1 MPFFAFE
8 TIILYIC
15 SREGDRGRTVP
26 IIFLM
31 PMDKKKIFEAMEPVA
46 LQMGCFIVDT
56 EVSRDNDITITF
68 DKEEGTV
75 SMDDCVAMNDA
86 FLAAFDRDDED
97 YSLTV
102 SSAGLDQ
109 PLKDPRQFRKAIGTK
124 VDVLFKGGRRIVGEL
139 TAAGPDSVCLRY
151 VAREAVEG
159 KKRKV
164 EVTHDESFPLEG
176 INSVKPWI
184 DFK

>member
-1 MPFFAFE
+1 
-8 TIILYIC
+8 
-15 SREGDRGRTVP
+15 
-26 IIFLM
+26 
-31 PMDKKKIFEAMEPVA
+31 
-46 LQMGCFIVDT
+46 
-56 EVSRDNDITITF
+56 
-68 DKEEGTV
+68 
-75 SMDDCVAMNDA
+75 MNDA
-86 FLAAFDRDDED
+86 FLAAFDRDEED

-139 TAAGPDSVCLRY
+139 TAAGEDSVTLKY
-151 VAREAVEG
+151 SAREAVEG

-164 EVTHDESFPLEG
+164 EVSHEDVFPLAE
-176 INSVKPWI
+176 INSVTPWI